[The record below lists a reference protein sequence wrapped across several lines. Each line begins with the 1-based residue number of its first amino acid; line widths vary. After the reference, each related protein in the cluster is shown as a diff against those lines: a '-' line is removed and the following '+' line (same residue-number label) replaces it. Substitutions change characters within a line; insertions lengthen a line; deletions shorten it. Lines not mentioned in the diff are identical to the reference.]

1 MFFSESISK
10 MKRENERERE
20 REVRGKSTHRRG
32 PSDIGNKEQ
41 NIFEE
46 AAQLTKPQH
55 RHA

>member
-10 MKRENERERE
+10 MKRERERE
-20 REVRGKSTHRRG
+20 RWEAKVLIGEDL
-32 PSDIGNKEQ
+32 PIGNKEQ